1 MEVSNSQTFISN
13 PNASLGVARGVAN
26 VAGVSPNMVTVT
38 MSASRRLHSH
48 LPRLLQVSGTVD
60 VEYIITVP
68 ASAPAAG
75 AGSATNIQS
84 ALATTDATALTTAVS
99 NGVASTSSGT
109 FTVIVHKVRA
119 PTSKT
124 PGIAPAPEPAPK
136 PAPPPP
142 SKGKGPPVGA
152 IVGGVVGGIAVLG
165 LIGGGAYYGKRRM
178 AIRRSSRSN
187 EGNERGN
194 PEDSPWCE
202 DNPQFNLAEFE
213 QNANEAA
220 INPQVHDVPRMR
232 RQSTPLFPQSETP
245 QAPSHDGASD
255 VTF

>member
-1 MEVSNSQTFISN
+1 MEVSNRQTFISN

-38 MSASRRLHSH
+38 ISASRRLHSH

-99 NGVASTSSGT
+99 NGLASTSSGK
-109 FTVIVHKVRA
+109 FTVIVQKVRA

-187 EGNERGN
+187 DGNERGDL
-194 PEDSPWCE
+194 EDNPWCE
-202 DNPQFNLAEFE
+202 DNPQFIAEFE
-213 QNANEAA
+213 ENANEAA
-220 INPQVHDVPRMR
+220 INPL
-232 RQSTPLFPQSETP
+232 TWPL
-245 QAPSHDGASD
+245 GA
-255 VTF
+255 VVL